1 MTSNKLS
8 DPYAH
13 TPPLPL
19 PIENLGKEVPLNRSQ
34 EEKQDTYPSSS
45 SGNNLKAFSS
55 HSPRALKDYLCS
67 PNQGEVSSVDL
78 HTPPTDSQRDKLG
91 SGDVREAR
99 HKRSIDTQLNPPRE
113 YHKPKTSHRSQFTIP
128 ERKPGLKLLE
138 NWHSESNYPCN
149 KDYAEHSDS
158 TFKPRVLAKQID
170 PEIPLSLHNWHSEI
184 NFLEPL
190 ALEADIRQEYA
201 VHATYKK
208 DHHDASVKKINDKR
222 QATAEQEAIKMLDWN
237 TPMEFHDVPRHVQQ
251 AIYDDKVEVSALTRK
266 IAIRDGH
273 VEGMIAGEF
282 TFHPDTS
289 HLPLTEDQTAV
300 LREAESFQGLFSL
313 EEVNEDE
320 YDILQKTSK
329 KVKPPNKSSTSKSS
343 KYDLWLKEQSSN
355 SCPASKWLD
364 DEVAFSKKK
373 ACNKAFSKQ
382 VKHYFPTFNSPYLK
396 ELPKAVDTNKLEW
409 ETEYFPYILPKTD
422 NDAERHNMY
431 ETPVKVDVPKWFPTF
446 TSYGVVPINRRNSI
460 EKQYKEFLTHIWRLE
475 NQMRSKKSNK
485 KWDKKWHEPSSRWS
499 EPFQKEQ
506 FCHKYHKGQE
516 WVTFEKA
523 APRDLVEQDVVSGE
537 FSFDDVFDMD
547 GSDNNKAIGTKKPEV
562 CLKEIETAVKK
573 AIAKVGI

>member
-1 MTSNKLS
+1 MTPNKLS

-19 PIENLGKEVPLNRSQ
+19 LIENLGKEVPLNRSQ
-34 EEKQDTYPSSS
+34 EEKQDTYPSSP
-45 SGNNLKAFSS
+45 SGNDLKAFSP
-55 HSPRALKDYLCS
+55 HSSRALKDYLCS

-99 HKRSIDTQLNPPRE
+99 HKRSIDTQLNRPRE

-128 ERKPGLKLLE
+128 ERKPGFKLLE
-138 NWHSESNYPCN
+138 NRHSESNYPCN
-149 KDYAEHSDS
+149 KDHAEHSDS
-158 TFKPRVLAKQID
+158 TFEPRVLAKQID

-208 DHHDASVKKINDKR
+208 HHHDASVKKINDKR

-237 TPMEFHDVPRHVQQ
+237 TPIEFHDVPCHVQQ

-320 YDILQKTSK
+320 YNILQKTSK
-329 KVKPPNKSSTSKSS
+329 KVKLPIKSSS

-355 SCPASKWLD
+355 TCPAAKWLD
-364 DEVAFSKKK
+364 DEAAFSKKK
-373 ACNKAFSKQ
+373 ACNKVFSKQ
-382 VKHYFPTFNSPYLK
+382 VKHHFPTFNSPHLK
-396 ELPKAVDTNKLEW
+396 QLPKAVDTNRLEW
-409 ETEYFPYILPKTD
+409 ETDYFPYIRPETD
-422 NDAERHNMY
+422 NDSKRHNMY
-431 ETPVKVDVPKWFPTF
+431 ETPVKVDVPRWFPTF

-475 NQMRSKKSNK
+475 NQMRSKKNNN

-499 EPFQKEQ
+499 EPFQKAS
-506 FCHKYHKGQE
+506 GQE

-537 FSFDDVFDMD
+537 FSFDDVFYMD
-547 GSDNNKAIGTKKPEV
+547 GSDDNKAIGTKEPEV

-573 AIAKVGI
+573 AIAKVRI

>member
-1 MTSNKLS
+1 MTLNKLS
-8 DPYAH
+8 DLYAYA
-13 TPPLPL
+13 PPLPL
-19 PIENLGKEVPLNRSQ
+19 LIENLGKEVPLNRSQ
-34 EEKQDTYPSSS
+34 EEKQDTYPSSP
-45 SGNNLKAFSS
+45 SGNNLKAFSP

-78 HTPPTDSQRDKLG
+78 HTPPTDTQRDKLG

-99 HKRSIDTQLNPPRE
+99 HKRSIDTQLNRPRE
-113 YHKPKTSHRSQFTIP
+113 HHKHKTSHRSQFTIP
-128 ERKPGLKLLE
+128 ERKPGFKLLE

-149 KDYAEHSDS
+149 KDYAEHNDS

-170 PEIPLSLHNWHSEI
+170 PETPLSLHNWHSEI

-208 DHHDASVKKINDKR
+208 HYHDASVKKINDKR

-237 TPMEFHDVPRHVQQ
+237 TPIEFHDVPRHVQQ

-313 EEVNEDE
+313 EDVNEDE
-320 YDILQKTSK
+320 DEDEDNILQKTSK
-329 KVKPPNKSSTSKSS
+329 KVKAPNKSSTSKSS
-343 KYDLWLKEQSSN
+343 
-355 SCPASKWLD
+355 
-364 DEVAFSKKK
+364 
-373 ACNKAFSKQ
+373 
-382 VKHYFPTFNSPYLK
+382 
-396 ELPKAVDTNKLEW
+396 KAVDTNKLEW
-409 ETEYFPYILPKTD
+409 ETDYFPYILPETD
-422 NDAERHNMY
+422 NDSKRHNMY
-431 ETPVKVDVPKWFPTF
+431 ETPVKVDVPKWFLTF
-446 TSYGVVPINRRNSI
+446 TSYGVVPINRSNSI

-475 NQMRSKKSNK
+475 NQMRSKKSNN

-499 EPFQKEQ
+499 EPFQKAS
-506 FCHKYHKGQE
+506 GQE

-523 APRDLVEQDVVSGE
+523 APRDLVEQDVVPGE

-547 GSDNNKAIGTKKPEV
+547 GSDDNKAIGTKKPEV